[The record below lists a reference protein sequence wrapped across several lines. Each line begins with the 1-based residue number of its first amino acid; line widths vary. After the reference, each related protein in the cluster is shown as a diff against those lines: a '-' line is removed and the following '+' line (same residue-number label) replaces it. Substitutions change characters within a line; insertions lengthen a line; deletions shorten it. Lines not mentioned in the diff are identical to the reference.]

1 MGAFPTDNLS
11 INRKNQSGAASFF
24 LSDEFGKME
33 PMKTFDSSN
42 QWEKN
47 PALVFFKF
55 RIHHFFSNYL
65 LLLLLLWSKCV
76 WLLLQFS

>member
-11 INRKNQSGAASFF
+11 INHKNQSGATSFF

-47 PALVFFKF
+47 LALVFFKF

-65 LLLLLLWSKCV
+65 LLWGKCV